1 MHGLMM
7 NTPLLIS
14 SLIKYASQYHSD
26 TQIVTRTLEGS
37 IRFSNFETLN
47 ERSKKLACVLLDLG
61 IKSGDRIATLAW
73 NTDRHLELYY
83 GISGIGAVCHT
94 LNLRLSDEELIYII
108 I

>member
-14 SLIKYASQYHSD
+14 SLIKYAAQYHRD
-26 TQIVTRTLEGS
+26 TQVVTRTLEGP
-37 IRFSNFETLN
+37 IRFTDFEKIN
-47 ERSKKLACVLLDLG
+47 ERAKKLACGLLEFG

-83 GISGIGAVCHT
+83 GISGIGAI
-94 LNLRLSDEELIYII
+94 SF
-108 I
+108 